1 MSDSTEAQSNN
12 VVDRKIEKYIAF
24 FVSQPRIQ
32 GFHSSVRS
40 DLEKLK
46 GFNQSVLISETAS
59 GKWITK

>member
-1 MSDSTEAQSNN
+1 MTGSREADTQD

-24 FVSQPRIQ
+24 FITQPRIQ

-46 GFNQSVLISETAS
+46 GFTQSVRISETSS